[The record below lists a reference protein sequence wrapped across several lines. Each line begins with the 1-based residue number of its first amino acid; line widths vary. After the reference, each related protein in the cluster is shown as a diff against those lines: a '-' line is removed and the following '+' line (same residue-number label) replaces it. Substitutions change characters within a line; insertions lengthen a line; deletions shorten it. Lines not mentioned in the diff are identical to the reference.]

1 MAPGSLVAHRRAEA
15 GRSSGKGHN
24 AVSDMM
30 RAFAEWTASNEGARS
45 YDFRTYVRS
54 ISEARFVIRKIFR
67 IADEQAKRY
76 GLEPLQH
83 QALLHVYA
91 AGNEGLPVSRVAER
105 LDIAA
110 ALASR
115 LSKELERFGY
125 VQRTQSTIDRRSTSV
140 TATDGGA
147 EVLRKIDTD
156 LHLHVQY
163 FQRQLGEADRMAA
176 LAIFAFYVGLA
187 PDSTLGEMIRSD
199 ADLSHGGK
207 LHVGRRG

>member
-1 MAPGSLVAHRRAEA
+1 MSE
-15 GRSSGKGHN
+15 
-24 AVSDMM
+24 MM

-45 YDFRTYVRS
+45 DDFRTYVRS
-54 ISEARFVIRKIFR
+54 ISAARFVIRKIFR

-83 QALLHVYA
+83 QALLHIYA
-91 AGNEGLPVSRVAER
+91 AGDAGLPVSRVAER
-105 LDIAA
+105 LDVPA

-125 VQRTQSTIDRRSTSV
+125 ACRTQSTVDRRSTSV

-147 EVLRKIDTD
+147 DVLRRIDTD
-156 LHLHVQY
+156 VHLHVQY
-163 FQRQLGEADRMAA
+163 FQRQLDDAERMAA

-187 PDSTLGEMIRSD
+187 ADSGLAEMIRTD
-199 ADLSHGGK
+199 ADLAYDGK
-207 LHVGRRG
+207 PRASRPADR